1 MAKETTDIQL
11 VDGCVRNDR
20 RFQEL
25 LYSRFC
31 VKMNSICIG
40 YTGNQTD
47 ADDILQEAFI
57 KVFKNIRDFRF
68 ECPLEAWI
76 RRIVVNT
83 AIDNYRISI
92 KHPTIVLINESFDFV
107 DESEFPHP
115 GDYNYFMELISK
127 LPDGYRL
134 IFNLYVIEGYSHKEI
149 AEKVGINEGT
159 SKSQLSRAK
168 KYLQHQLM
176 QEVNSLKKPAQFE
189 DGRSIQVV

>member
-1 MAKETTDIQL
+1 MPKETSDIQL

-31 VKMNSICIG
+31 GKMNAICLG
-40 YTGNQTD
+40 YSGNQND

-68 ECPLEAWI
+68 ECPLEGWI
-76 RRIVVNT
+76 RKIVVHT
-83 AIDNYRISI
+83 AIDNYRISV
-92 KHPTIVLINESFDFV
+92 KHPTIVLINESIDFI
-107 DESEFPHP
+107 DDTEFPHP
-115 GDYNYFMELISK
+115 GDYSYFMDLISK

-176 QEVNSLKKPAQFE
+176 QEIQSQKPTQFE

>member
-1 MAKETTDIQL
+1 MPKETTDIQI

-31 VKMNSICIG
+31 GKMNSICLG
-40 YTGNQTD
+40 YTGNQND

-83 AIDNYRISI
+83 AIDNYRNSI
-92 KHPTIVLINESFDFV
+92 KNPTIVLINEDFDFI

-115 GDYNYFMELISK
+115 GDYNYFLDLISK

-134 IFNLYVIEGYSHKEI
+134 IFNLYVIEGFSHKEI
-149 AEKVGINEGT
+149 AEKIGINEGT

-168 KYLQHQLM
+168 KYLQHLLM
-176 QEVNSLKKPAQFE
+176 KEVHSQNPTQFE
-189 DGRSIQVV
+189 DGKSIQVV

>member
-1 MAKETTDIQL
+1 MQKETTDIQL
-11 VDGCVRNDR
+11 VEGCVRNDR

-25 LYSRFC
+25 LYSRFSG
-31 VKMNSICIG
+31 KMNAICLG
-40 YTGNQTD
+40 YSGNQND

-68 ECPLEAWI
+68 ECPLEGWI
-76 RRIVVNT
+76 RKIVVHT
-83 AIDNYRISI
+83 AIDNYRISV
-92 KHPTIVLINESFDFV
+92 KHPTIVLINESIDFI
-107 DESEFPHP
+107 DDTEFPHP
-115 GDYNYFMELISK
+115 GDYSYFMDLISK

-168 KYLQHQLM
+168 KYLQHQ
-176 QEVNSLKKPAQFE
+176 
-189 DGRSIQVV
+189 